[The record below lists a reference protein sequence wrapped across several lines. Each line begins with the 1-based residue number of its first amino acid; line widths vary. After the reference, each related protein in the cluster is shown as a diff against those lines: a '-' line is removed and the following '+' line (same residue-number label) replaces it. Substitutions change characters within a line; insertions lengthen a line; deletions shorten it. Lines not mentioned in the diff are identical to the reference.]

1 MADKLIDDVITKELE
16 NLNGWKRLETRH
28 ALYKKFIFKDF
39 NQAWGF
45 MSRVAALA
53 ERINHH
59 PEWSNIYR
67 TVEVTLT
74 THDAGGITDL
84 DIQMARAMNDYEQL
98 S

>member
-1 MADKLIDDVITKELE
+1 
-16 NLNGWKRLETRH
+16 
-28 ALYKKFIFKDF
+28 
-39 NQAWGF
+39 

-98 S
+98 SWLTTRALYPSQNIG